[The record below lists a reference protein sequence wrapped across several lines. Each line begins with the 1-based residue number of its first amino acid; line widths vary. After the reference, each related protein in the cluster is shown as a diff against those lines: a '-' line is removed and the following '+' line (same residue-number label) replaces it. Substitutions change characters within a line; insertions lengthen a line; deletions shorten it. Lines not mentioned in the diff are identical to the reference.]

1 MNNYFTKAELYNKIN
16 QLRCSA
22 GFEEYDYPLNLPLY
36 CERTGKIVIGKIEF
50 KTKGL
55 RGMSSI
61 SMDENDK
68 HVILLNKN
76 ESEEGQNFI
85 CGHEF
90 IHILFHKKANVK
102 LFSCFETLQPNQN
115 GFLEWQANEGS
126 AELILPMYKI
136 LPDIKKEFPVL
147 KSSSDFRSFR
157 SYLAEKYNVTEG
169 VVNFRFESLK
179 YEIQQYLDGTSL
191 NDIEIL
197 SNRQRLQKGIK
208 VKSLNDLENEL
219 LYSEYHIYIHNTKCI
234 DVYK

>member
-1 MNNYFTKAELYNKIN
+1 MNNYFTKADLYNEIN
-16 QLRCSA
+16 QLRCFT

-36 CERTGKIVIGKIEF
+36 CESTGKITIGKMPF

-55 RGMSSI
+55 RGMASI
-61 SMDENDK
+61 SMNEKDK
-68 HVILLNKN
+68 HVILLNEN

-85 CGHEF
+85 CGHEL
-90 IHILFHKKANVK
+90 IHILFHKRANIK

-136 LPDIKKEFPVL
+136 LPDIKREFPIL
-147 KSSSDFRSFR
+147 KASDDFRHFK

-169 VVNFRFESLK
+169 VINFRLESLK
-179 YEIQQYLDGTSL
+179 YEIQQYLSGTPL
-191 NDIEIL
+191 NDIKIL
-197 SNRQRLQKGIK
+197 SNRQQTQKGIK
-208 VKSLNDLENEL
+208 VKSLNDLESEL
-219 LYSEYHIYIHNTKCI
+219 LYSEYHIYICDSKDI